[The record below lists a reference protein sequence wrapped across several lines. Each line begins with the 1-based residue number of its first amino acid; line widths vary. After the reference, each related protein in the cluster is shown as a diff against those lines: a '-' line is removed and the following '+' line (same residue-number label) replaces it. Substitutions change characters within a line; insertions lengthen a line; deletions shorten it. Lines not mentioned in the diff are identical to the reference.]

1 VTASAATSR
10 GDSLT
15 ASPLLPSL
23 LNLLSTLSSGP
34 SSSSHRSDPSHSS
47 SLNSLQSRCSSASL
61 SGKPS
66 QESGPTS
73 SPSCDNSTLDHESL
87 LLGFLDRLPPHSEV
101 LNSAGIRPESPR
113 ETGTVPAL
121 ASGDSDPVL
130 SAPLHY
136 CNPSLAD
143 DLQSSH
149 SDHSCASDAHNSDS
163 VSSSVALTKHSD
175 SESMSVSGISPPSV
189 VVASLI
195 PVLSF
200 GNMDPSNSYTPHM
213 NYSLVTCCTLLA
225 HSDQTSS
232 MCSPLSHNDST
243 SSEHSQS
250 SVTDN
255 NRSPAGHGNTS
266 GGHSSPSD

>member
-1 VTASAATSR
+1 MTTATAL
-10 GDSLT
+10 GDCSPT
-15 ASPLLPSL
+15 ASPLLLSL

-47 SLNSLQSRCSSASL
+47 GLNSLQSPCSSASL

-195 PVLSF
+195 PVLSS
-200 GNMDPSNSYTPHM
+200 GNMDPSNSCASHPD
-213 NYSLVTCCTLLA
+213 YSLVTCCTLLA

-255 NRSPAGHGNTS
+255 NRSPTLHGNTS